1 MQLKEPIR
9 IKQFVN
15 KWNRECSEKQ
25 EARDYWAELIEIL
38 LGVNHGREYCEWEKP
53 VKLIVN
59 KKGKPSTSTK
69 SIDVYLQPSMCVV
82 EHKSSSVSL
91 DDKLSH
97 GDTEL
102 TAYEQAKL
110 YYDNLNQQ
118 EQGRYTIT
126 CNFKEIRVY
135 DNNAKIDAPQ
145 IIKLTELP
153 RRWRYLRGIVRGEN
167 YDRKQQDEEQD
178 ASAKTASKV
187 VKELYSL
194 LKSQYK
200 KAELTSEVYHQLN
213 VFCVRVVFCL
223 YADDSGVFDN
233 EQFKTFLQKFPAS
246 DLQEKF
252 KWLFDTLNKK
262 TGRAEELDQVIKEF
276 DYVNGGLFAQQVEIP
291 RISEKVRKKILDSM
305 DGLVMPGKDR
315 KPFRWGQISPTNFG
329 CIFESTLDPQ
339 TRHDNGMHY
348 TTPANIHRVIDPLFL
363 DELTYELECILSSP
377 TETKSDQEKRYNALR
392 EFQSKLLSMR
402 FLDPACGSGN
412 FLTETYKSIKRLEMR
427 AIAELPYYGDPF
439 LLREPDGTYLK
450 SPCKVS
456 IAQFF
461 GIEIN
466 DFASQVALAA
476 LWISECQMVEE
487 QEEMFNIAIKALPLQ
502 TNTNITRADALTI
515 DWKDVFKPKELNY
528 IIGNPPFE
536 GSKKLSDE
544 QKHSVKVA
552 MSTKDAN
559 GKSIWNKFGTMDFVC
574 AWYAKAAEYMKN
586 TATAKKKFQTA
597 FVSTNSIAQGEQVS
611 LLWKPLVEHYNIAIQ
626 FAWRSFV
633 WENSSK
639 DGAAVHCVIIAF
651 RKKKQKEDVCRIFS
665 EGNDVIE
672 CKQINS
678 YLLPAEHLFIEN
690 RTTPLADVPVIGIG
704 NKPIDDGN
712 YLFTEEEKDEFITEE
727 PKSKQFF
734 KPWYGADEFLK
745 GTKRY
750 CLWLGDCTPAEL
762 DAMPLCKKRVL
773 NVIEYRKKSESKPT
787 RELALKPRRFHVENM
802 PKADFLIIP
811 KVSSENRMY
820 IPMGI
825 MSPDNLCSDL
835 VFVMPDSSLYHFGV
849 LQSRIHMAWVKIVC
863 GRMKSDFRY
872 SGKVVYNNFPWPH
885 PTDDQIKDI
894 SEKAQSILDV
904 RNNESN
910 KDSSLAQLY
919 KISCMPDDLVDAHK
933 ANDKAVFKA
942 YEYLGLKDSMTD
954 EEIALALLRESI
966 KLSAQLEKKKKIVK
980 RKKKNN
986 LS

>member
-15 KWNRECSEKQ
+15 KWNKNCSEQQ
-25 EARDYWAELIEIL
+25 EARDYWAELVEIL
-38 LGVNHGREYCEWEKP
+38 LGVDHGRDYCEWEKP
-53 VKLIVN
+53 VKLIVDKN
-59 KKGKPSTSTK
+59 GKPSTSTK
-69 SIDVYLQPSMCVV
+69 KIDVYLLQSKCVV
-82 EHKSSSVSL
+82 EHKSSSISL
-91 DDKLSH
+91 DAKENH
-97 GDTEL
+97 GGVEL

-135 DNNAKIDAPQ
+135 DNNAKIEAPQ
-145 IIKLTELP
+145 IIKLIELP

-167 YDRKQQDEEQD
+167 FDRKKQDEDQD

-187 VKELYSL
+187 VKELYGL

-200 KAELTSEVYHQLN
+200 KTELTSEVYHQLN

-233 EQFKTFLQKFPAS
+233 EQFKTFLKKFPAS

-262 TGRAEELDQVIKEF
+262 NGRAEELDQVIKDF
-276 DYVNGGLFAQQVEIP
+276 DYVNGGLFAQHVEIP

-363 DELTYELECILSSP
+363 DDLTNELECALSLPSV
-377 TETKSDQEKRYNALR
+377 TKSEQEKRYNTLR
-392 EFQSKLLSMR
+392 EFQNKLLSMR

-412 FLTETYKSIKRLEMR
+412 FLTETYKSLKRLEMR

-439 LLREPDGTYLK
+439 LLREPDGTYLQ

-456 IAQFF
+456 IAQFY

-502 TNTNITRADALTI
+502 TNTNITRADALTT
-515 DWKDVFKPKELNY
+515 DWKEVFKPKELNY

-544 QKHSVKVA
+544 QKHSVEVA

-559 GKSIWNKFGTMDFVC
+559 GKNIWKKFGTMDFVC
-574 AWYAKAAEYMKN
+574 AWYAKASEYMKN

-611 LLWKPLVEHYNIAIQ
+611 LLWKPLVEHYKIAIQ

-651 RKKKQKEDVCRIFS
+651 RKKHKDDVCRIFS
-665 EGNDVIE
+665 EGNDEIV

-678 YLLPAEHLFIEN
+678 YLLPAEQLFIEN

-712 YLFTEEEKDEFITEE
+712 YLFTVEEKDEFIAKE
-727 PKSKQFF
+727 PKSEQYF

-762 DAMPLCKKRVL
+762 DAMPLCKKRVQ
-773 NVIEYRKKSESKPT
+773 NVIEYRQKSESKPT
-787 RELALKPRRFHVENM
+787 QELALKPRRFHVENM
-802 PKADFLIIP
+802 PKDSYMVVP
-811 KVSSENRMY
+811 RHSSENY
-820 IPMGI
+820 YLIPMGFLEPNEL
-825 MSPDNLCSDL
+825 SGDANLIISGATL
-835 VFVMPDSSLYHFGV
+835 FHFGV

-863 GRMKSDFRY
+863 GRLEMRYRY
-872 SGKVVYNNFPWPH
+872 SGKVVYNNFPWPR
-885 PTDDQIKDI
+885 PTEDQIKDI
-894 SEKAQSILDV
+894 TEKAQSILDV

-910 KDSSLAQLY
+910 RDCSLAQLY
-919 KISCMPDDLVDAHK
+919 KVSCMPDDLVDAHR

-942 YEYLGLKDSMTD
+942 YEYLGLQESMTD
-954 EEIALALLRESI
+954 EEIAIALLRESI
-966 KLSAQLEKKKKIVK
+966 RLSSKLKSKKKA
-980 RKKKNN
+980 KKKRTKAIR
-986 LS
+986 